1 MDDRKLVCKADY
13 EAAKAR
19 GEGGREGG
27 REGGGEEREKSF
39 CGYGVSIDTLI
50 IGFGVWL
57 EVL

>member
-1 MDDRKLVCKADY
+1 MTGNWSVKLTMKQLKQEV
-13 EAAKAR
+13 
-19 GEGGREGG
+19 REGG

-39 CGYGVSIDTLI
+39 CGYSVSIATLI